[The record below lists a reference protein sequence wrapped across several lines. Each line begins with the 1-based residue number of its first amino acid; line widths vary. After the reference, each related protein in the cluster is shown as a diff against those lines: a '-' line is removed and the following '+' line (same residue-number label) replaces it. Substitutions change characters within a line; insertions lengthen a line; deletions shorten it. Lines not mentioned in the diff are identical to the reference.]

1 MAGIHAVLGS
11 LGRRDASSQ
20 RKHQS
25 GNLAV
30 FRALLP
36 LDPLGKPCKLCKS
49 GRIQIQPRHG
59 SSEPASTGTEMPP
72 TTPRRL
78 YMGRQLTVHPARRN
92 DPSSSLPLASSFPPC
107 CPKAGR
113 VDHTCSPLTA
123 PQPSLYSPVRPRP
136 PSTSPLLRLTKPPPP
151 PHP

>member
-72 TTPRRL
+72 TTRRRL
-78 YMGRQLTVHPARRN
+78 YMGRQLTVHPASRN
-92 DPSSSLPLASSFPPC
+92 DPSSSLPLGFFLSSLLPKSWTRRPHMLPPDSA
-107 CPKAGR
+107 PTFALLP
-113 VDHTCSPLTA
+113 CS
-123 PQPSLYSPVRPRP
+123 
-136 PSTSPLLRLTKPPPP
+136 PPPP
-151 PHP
+151 QYFATAPSD